1 MPQGNVLPGKLLGVT
16 LDGVYYKCQ
25 TTADLTLTAAVTEDD
40 TCKPDQGSDVDP
52 IGWIT
57 RTVDSKDWAI
67 TFSAKS
73 FADGLGASGNQLS
86 RFFIESDLVVLAH
99 FMTNPDAGDGTISD
113 DVLYEGSG
121 LLTGLKINAPEKGSS
136 TYDAT
141 ITGNGPLTITE
152 TNRTT

>member
-1 MPQGNVLPGKLLGVT
+1 MNALPGKLLGVT

-25 TTADLTLTAAVTEDD
+25 TNADLTFTAAVTADD
-40 TCKPDQGSDVDP
+40 TCKPDQGVGADP
-52 IGWIT
+52 IQWVT
-57 RTVDSKDWAI
+57 NTVDSKSWVI
-67 TFSAKS
+67 TFSAKA

-86 RFFIESDLVVLAH
+86 RFFIESDLAVTAH
-99 FMTNPDAGDGTISD
+99 FMTNPDLGDGIISD

-121 LLTGLKINAPEKGSS
+121 LLTSLKLNGPEKGAS

-141 ITGNGPLTITE
+141 ITGNGPMTITE

>member
-1 MPQGNVLPGKLLGVT
+1 MSNALPGKLLGVT
-16 LDGVYYKCQ
+16 VNGVYYRCQ
-25 TTADLTLTAAVTEDD
+25 TTADLTLTAATTDDD
-40 TCKPDQGSDVDP
+40 TCKPDQGAGSIP

-67 TFSAKS
+67 TFSAKA
-73 FADGLGASGNQLS
+73 FADGLGASGNALS
-86 RFFIESDLVVLAH
+86 KLFINGDLTCTAH
-99 FMTNPDAGDGTISD
+99 FMTNPLQGNGQIST

-121 LLTGLKINAPEKGSS
+121 LLTGLKLNAPEKGSS